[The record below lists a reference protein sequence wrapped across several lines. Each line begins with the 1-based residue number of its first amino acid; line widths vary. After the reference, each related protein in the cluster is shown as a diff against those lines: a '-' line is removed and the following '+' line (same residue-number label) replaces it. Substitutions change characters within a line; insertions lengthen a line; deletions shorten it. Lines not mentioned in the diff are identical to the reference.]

1 MAEEVYREIYLFT
14 RRRVPPIDIV
24 YGSALPVALKLMDYT
39 IPTGATVMV
48 YASVN
53 REKVYQQAGTASDN
67 TVQFTPG
74 YGFFS
79 PGRNELQIA
88 IDGNKIPLTLAVN
101 CEALL
106 PEISDPTSTPEAVRP
121 MVEEA
126 REILEKTKEVA
137 VKTPYVGDNGNWY
150 VWDTATGTFKDSG
163 EPSKGEKGDA
173 FTYADFTAE
182 QLAGLKGPKGDA
194 FTYADFTAEQLA
206 GLKGPK
212 GDAFKYS
219 DFTPAQLAALKGDPG
234 TPATVTST
242 ETVYQAGTSGTE
254 APTGTWS
261 ETVPTV
267 PQGRYLWTRVTTQ
280 FNTGEPVIYYSVS
293 RFGVDGSGSVVSVNG
308 ISPDDS
314 GDVKFTGAKGKYLGF
329 TKENTLGA
337 VDLPSASTT
346 AEGITRLVDSYTST
360 DTGKAATPKAVN
372 EVYKLLPV
380 STSVTLTAAGWSGGT
395 QTVGVAGVTADNHVI
410 VAPAPA
416 SRDTYINSD
425 VRCTAQ
431 GEAQLTFT
439 AASTPTVNITVN
451 IIILKQ

>member
-1 MAEEVYREIYLFT
+1 MAEESYREIYLFKKW
-14 RRRVPPIDIV
+14 RVPPIDIV
-24 YGSALPVALKLMDYT
+24 YGSALPITLKFLDYT
-39 IPTGATVMV
+39 IPANATIMV
-48 YASVN
+48 YASVD
-53 REKVYQQAGTASDN
+53 ETTVYQQSATASGN
-67 TVQFTPG
+67 AVQFTPG
-74 YGFFS
+74 YGFFAV
-79 PGRNELQIA
+79 GLNKLQIA
-88 IDGNKIPLTLAVN
+88 INGNKITLEIFVN
-101 CEALL
+101 CQRFLAEGN
-106 PEISDPTSTPEAVRP
+106 DPTSTPEAVRP
-121 MVEEA
+121 LVEEA
-126 REILEKTKEVA
+126 REILTETKKVA
-137 VKTPYVGDNGNWY
+137 VKTPYVGENGNWY
-150 VWDTATGTFKDSG
+150 VWDTSTGMFKDSG
-163 EPSKGEKGDA
+163 EPSKGDKGDA

-261 ETVPTV
+261 AAVPTV

-293 RFGVDGSGSVVSVNG
+293 RFGVDGAGSVVSVNG

-314 GDVKFTGAKGKYLGF
+314 GDVKFPGAKGKYLGF
-329 TKENTLGA
+329 TEENKLGA

-346 AEGITRLVDSYTST
+346 AKGITYLVDSYTST

-372 EVYKLLPV
+372 DVYKLLPV
-380 STSVTLTAAGWSGGT
+380 STSVTLTAAGWSSGT
-395 QTVGVAGVTADNHVI
+395 QTVGLADVTAENHVI

-439 AASTPTVNITVN
+439 AASTPTGDVTVN
-451 IIILKQ
+451 VIVLKQ

>member
-1 MAEEVYREIYLFT
+1 MAEESYREIYLFKKW
-14 RRRVPPIDIV
+14 RVPPIDIV
-24 YGSALPVALKLMDYT
+24 YGSALPITLKFLDYT
-39 IPTGATVMV
+39 IPANATIMV
-48 YASVN
+48 YASVD
-53 REKVYQQAGTASDN
+53 ETTVYQQSATASGN
-67 TVQFTPG
+67 AVQFTPG
-74 YGFFS
+74 YGFFAV
-79 PGRNELQIA
+79 GLNKLQIA
-88 IDGNKIPLTLAVN
+88 INGNKITLEIFVN
-101 CEALL
+101 CQRFLADGN
-106 PEISDPTSTPEAVRP
+106 DPTSTPEAVRP

-137 VKTPYVGDNGNWY
+137 VKTPYVGENGNWY
-150 VWDTATGTFKDSG
+150 VWDTATGAFKDSG
-163 EPSKGEKGDA
+163 EPSKGDKGDA

-212 GDAFKYS
+212 GDAFEYS

-261 ETVPTV
+261 AAVPTV
-267 PQGRYLWTRVTTQ
+267 PQGRYLWTRITTS

-293 RFGVDGSGSVVSVNG
+293 RFGVDGAGSVVSVNG
-308 ISPDDS
+308 IGPDVS
-314 GDVKFTGAKGKYLGF
+314 GDVKFIGAKGKYLGF
-329 TKENTLGA
+329 TEENTLGA
-337 VDLPSASTT
+337 VDLPSASAT

-372 EVYKLLPV
+372 EVYKRLPV
-380 STSVTLTAAGWSGGT
+380 STSVTLTAAGWSSGT
-395 QTVGVAGVTADNHVI
+395 QTVSVTDVTAGNHVI

-416 SRDTYINSD
+416 SRDAYINSD

-439 AASTPTVNITVN
+439 AASTPTVDITVN
-451 IIILKQ
+451 IIVLKQ

>member
-126 REILEKTKEVA
+126 REILKETKAVA
-137 VKTPYVGDNGNWY
+137 VKTPYVGENGNWY

-163 EPSKGEKGDA
+163 EPSKGDKGDA

-212 GDAFKYS
+212 GDAFEYS

-234 TPATVTST
+234 TPATVAST

-261 ETVPTV
+261 AVVPTV
-267 PQGRYLWTRVTTQ
+267 PQGQYLWTRVTTQ
-280 FNTGEPVIYYSVS
+280 FNTGSPVVYYSVS
-293 RFGVDGSGSVVSVNG
+293 RFGLDGTGAVNSVNG
-308 ISPDDS
+308 KDPDPTGNVRVMAENIITTSDKTVEQELSEKQSKINTS
-314 GDVKFTGAKGKYLGF
+314 GLLKGTGNGVVAAAAHG
-329 TKENTLGA
+329 
-337 VDLPSASTT
+337 VDYQLP
-346 AEGITRLVDSYTST
+346 I
-360 DTGKAATPKAVN
+360 KAV
-372 EVYKLLPV
+372 
-380 STSVTLTAAGWSGGT
+380 TVTLTASGWGTGNT
-395 QTVGVAGVTADNHVI
+395 QTVSVADVTADSIVV
-410 VAPAPA
+410 VAPTPA
-416 SRDTYINSD
+416 SRTAYMEAD
-425 VRCTAQ
+425 VFCATQ
-431 GEAQLTFT
+431 GSKTLSFSCESVP
-439 AASTPTVNITVN
+439 STDLTVNVQVIN
-451 IIILKQ
+451 K